1 MDWKIHLPDLK
12 HECEGAARAL
22 SDAFGDNYTFDTNG
36 KGLWFAHATIRGA
49 GITVQASTPSAAA
62 RLLLEEL
69 NDS

>member
-36 KGLWFAHATIRGA
+36 KGLWFAHATI
-49 GITVQASTPSAAA
+49 TVQASTPSAAA